1 MDPDLHSLIA
11 PVKRRLRTIWGR
23 WVLAQFVQDATLSAG
38 VLSAVLLCLL
48 AAEAVFW
55 VNSPWRTAL
64 LVLWLAAAAILL
76 GVLILPPILAGWRR
90 RSRFKHIARCI
101 ADEVPEADDR
111 LVNLLELGRGEASTA
126 PPSLVMRAVQR
137 LHDEVV
143 RLPLERAVSFRRS
156 LQRARLA
163 VVPAA
168 GLLVFLLA
176 APQAFLAAGHRL
188 FSPGVSFQRPVSFT
202 VEVEPGSVRI
212 TRGESLDIAAHVSG
226 QQVPDAITLE
236 IQPDGQRHSRSAILR
251 SEGTQR
257 YVHQES
263 NVRQDFRYRVVASP
277 LVSPWFEVTVL
288 DRPIL
293 RNLSVDLIPPTY
305 TGLPRQTLTPG
316 TGNITAVVGTR
327 VEISVRSSITP
338 VEARL
343 VFESDQPDVSMPELE
358 GGFIVQKEDHYSIHL
373 VSPEGI
379 ANSDPVRYAVTPVA
393 DRYPSV
399 HIVAPEPE
407 AILDIS
413 LNVPLA
419 ARLED
424 DYGFT
429 RIALFWR
436 LAESRYD
443 EVMEEFES
451 FDLAMPPDRALVYTW
466 PVNAT
471 TGLDVI
477 PGDVI
482 EYYLR
487 VWDNDNLSGP
497 KAASSATHRI
507 RLPSLTEH
515 YDQLGELQDNTES
528 DLESLLEYAANLRAQ
543 FDELSEELRR
553 KQDADWD
560 DQRLLEDL
568 TESQQ
573 AVQSRVEAL
582 SEAMDQAAEQ
592 MEDHGLISDELLSVF
607 EELREVTDEIN
618 DPALMEALR
627 ELQEAIEE
635 LDPEQLQSSL
645 EDFAFNEEQ
654 FQERLER
661 TLELFR
667 NFQVQQKLDEA
678 ASRAE
683 DLKEVQDN
691 LAEQTAQDPDSTE
704 AEPLGRRQRQA
715 SEDMAALEDQ
725 MEDIEARMEE
735 MRSAPQE
742 AMDQLNEETRARQ
755 LPEEMMDNA
764 RQMLQNQMQQA
775 NQGQQQM
782 SQSMQQLQGQLQQM
796 QQNMQSQQMSM
807 NLTGLRQLMSN
818 VLLLSHDQEAL
829 RQLIVITTPNST
841 RLREYA
847 RQQAQLGDGAR
858 LVIDSLQSLG
868 RTLPQLT
875 RDALQY
881 AGSALMSMDAA
892 TDALVERNSR
902 QAEVTG
908 REAMTHLNEL
918 ALLLSDLMA
927 QMLNSAASA
936 SGGGMSMEQMIEQ
949 LQQMAAQQRD
959 LNRALDNLLGEMEG
973 ERLSVDMQERLRQ
986 LAGQQEQMRWQLEQ
1000 LSRERDLARRL
1011 AGDLDQIAAQ
1021 MEESIRELTLS
1032 QTNHP
1037 EVRERQQQILTRLL
1051 DASRSMTERGQQRK
1065 REGEQAEETIRPG
1078 PDPLKLMPSEEAL
1091 QRALL
1096 EALESGYAREYQAL
1110 IRRYFELLEQQ

>member
-1 MDPDLHSLIA
+1 MEPDLQSLIA

-23 WVLAQFVQDATLSAG
+23 WVWARFVQDAIVAMG

-55 VNSPWRTAL
+55 VHSPWRTAL
-64 LVLWLAAAAILL
+64 FVLWLAAAAGLV
-76 GVLILPPILAGWRR
+76 GVLILPPVMVGWRR
-90 RSRFKHIARCI
+90 RSRFRHIARCI
-101 ADEVPEADDR
+101 ANEVPEADDQ
-111 LVNLLELGRGEASTA
+111 LVNLLELGRGDASAA
-126 PPSLVMRAVQR
+126 PPGIVMQAVQR
-137 LHDEVV
+137 LHDDVV
-143 RLPLERAVSFRRS
+143 RLPLERAVNFRRS
-156 LQRARLA
+156 LQIARLA

-176 APQAFLAAGHRL
+176 APQAFLGASHRL

-202 VEVEPGSVRI
+202 VEVEPGSVRV
-212 TRGESLDIAAHVSG
+212 TRGESLTISARLSG
-226 QQVPDAITLE
+226 QPVPEAIALE
-236 IQPDGQRHSRSAILR
+236 IHPSGQRRARSVVLR
-251 SEGTQR
+251 PEGTQR
-257 YVHQES
+257 FVHQQS
-263 NVRQDFRYRVVASP
+263 NVRQEFRYRVVASP
-277 LVSPWFEVTVL
+277 LVSPWYEVTVL
-288 DRPIL
+288 DRPVL
-293 RNLSVDLIPPTY
+293 RNLSVDLIPPAY
-305 TGLPRQTLTPG
+305 TGLPRQSLTPG
-316 TGNITAVVGTR
+316 TGNITALVGTR
-327 VEISVRSSITP
+327 AEISVRSSITP
-338 VEARL
+338 VAARL
-343 VFESDQPDVSMPELE
+343 TFESDRPDVPMPELK
-358 GGFIVQKEDHYSIHL
+358 GTFVVQQKDHYRIDL

-379 ANSDPVRYAVTPVA
+379 ASSDPVRYSVTPVS

-399 HIVAPEPE
+399 RIVAPEPE
-407 AILDIS
+407 AILDVS

-419 ARLED
+419 ARLDD

-429 RIALFWR
+429 RVALFWR
-436 LAESRYD
+436 LAESRFD
-443 EVMEEFES
+443 ETMDEFES
-451 FDLAMPPDRALVYTW
+451 FDLAVPLDRALVYTW
-466 PVNAT
+466 PINAT

-477 PGDVI
+477 PGDEVA
-482 EYYLR
+482 YYLR

-497 KAASSATHRI
+497 KAASSAIHRI

-515 YDQLGELQDNTES
+515 YDQLGELQDNTEA
-528 DLESLLEYAANLRAQ
+528 DLESLLEYAAGLREQ

-560 DQRLLEDL
+560 DQRQLEDL
-568 TESQQ
+568 TEAQQSMQSQ
-573 AVQSRVEAL
+573 VEAL

-592 MEDHGLISDELLSVF
+592 MEDHGLISDELLSMF

-627 ELQEAIEE
+627 QLQEALEE
-635 LDPEQLQSSL
+635 LDPQKLQSSL
-645 EDFAFNEEQ
+645 EDFAFSEEQ

-683 DLKEVQDN
+683 DLKEIQEN
-691 LAEQTAQDPDSTE
+691 LAEQTAQDPDSVQ

-715 SEDMAALEDQ
+715 SEDMEALEEQ
-725 MEDIEARMEE
+725 MADISERMDE

-742 AMDQLNEETRARQ
+742 EMDRLNEETRARQ
-755 LPEEMMDNA
+755 LPEAMMENA

-782 SQSMQQLQGQLQQM
+782 SRSMQQLQGQLQQM
-796 QQNMQSQQMSM
+796 QQNMQSQQMGM
-807 NLTGLRQLMSN
+807 NLTGLSQVLSN

-829 RQLIVITTPNST
+829 RQRVVRTTPNST

-881 AGSALMSMDAA
+881 AGSALLSMDAA
-892 TDALVERNSR
+892 TDALVERDSR
-902 QAEVTG
+902 QAEDTG
-908 REAMTHLNEL
+908 RNAMTHLNEL

-927 QMLNSAASA
+927 QMQSSAASS

-959 LNRALDNLLGEMEG
+959 LNRALDDLLGQMEG
-973 ERLSVDMQERLRQ
+973 ERLSVDMQERLQQ
-986 LAGQQEQMRWQLEQ
+986 LAGQQEQMRRQLEQ

-1021 MEESIRELTLS
+1021 MEESIRELTLP
-1032 QTNHP
+1032 QTRHP

-1051 DASRSMTERGQQRK
+1051 DASRSMTERGQQRR
-1065 REGEQAEETIRPG
+1065 REGEQAEETGRAG
-1078 PDPLKLMPSEEAL
+1078 PDLLNLVPSEEAL